1 MLQRE
6 QPQPLYQRVPGSP
19 DGGTHPTSP
28 SSRGGPDTAER
39 TMRKFGFIVCI
50 MASVAAMAAFGKN
63 ARQFVATVSDSST
76 LPFRAVHSP
85 DDDPDASAPWPRLA
99 WLMSFPNSGTSFT
112 MRMVGRVTGLTAATN
127 YGKECVEKDGQN
139 IPLFDDS
146 PGGPFILHPNDREI
160 PQRYVMT
167 KTHCGGRCQTCGPSK
182 YIETPESFLE
192 ACLKGGHYIP
202 KTTANKDTG
211 KKSSLNDMEF
221 VNSKYDKKLVQRAI
235 HLIRDPFDNL
245 VSRFHLEQHEKTKKN
260 RTEWLQSYPNTAEGF
275 QSWCGYMDGK
285 TLKDET
291 KSDLIDDKVRSL
303 FKKIPCHGDFYRYT
317 QWHNL
322 ALKVVEDLDLPTL
335 VVHYENYERNYE
347 GAVDAVLDFLELPR
361 NNALPEFIAG
371 KRYKSLYFSDKQRL
385 AALELIRYL
394 ADEETW
400 ELLERYDDT
409 TELEDNVA
417 EEEAYKSQ

>member
-1 MLQRE
+1 
-6 QPQPLYQRVPGSP
+6 
-19 DGGTHPTSP
+19 
-28 SSRGGPDTAER
+28 
-39 TMRKFGFIVCI
+39 MRKFGFIVCI

-394 ADEETW
+394 SDEETW

-409 TELEDNVA
+409 TELEDNAA